1 MVEKLCFLLE
11 TRKGFSISD
20 NLVQY
25 KRFSSEELFETF
37 VYSLREDSH
46 PWNPLDML
54 TFILMEGKIN
64 QAQLVVIIEL

>member
-20 NLVQY
+20 KVDQY
-25 KRFSSEELFETF
+25 KRFSEELFETF